1 MHLLAQEPLVSIV
14 LPVYNR
20 QKYLGKAI
28 DSVLKQTY
36 KNWELI
42 IADDASA
49 EETQEFIK
57 TYQDNPQIKIF
68 LNSKNLGLFPNL
80 NQAIGRS
87 QGTYV
92 LLLCSDDV
100 LLPNCIEQHLNV
112 LQDYPSAGLIL
123 TPLNVVDAN
132 GNELPSGSAYY
143 YDQFASQQSQLFMPH
158 ETLPLLLKYASI
170 NGNLTGMFFPKD
182 VYVKVGGFRE
192 TWKHAADWEWLYRL
206 VRANPIVIS
215 KTRVVTIRQHEEQ
228 LSGVNF
234 RNLSNSLEVIEM
246 VGILLADPNI
256 SKIDAAPRWA
266 LHITQ
271 FHLWFALKLALRG
284 HFLEAFTLTKAVSQV
299 TGWSSTVWAMVR
311 WLPQRWRVYR
321 QKTFSLPP
329 A

>member
-1 MHLLAQEPLVSIV
+1 MHLLAEEPLVSIV

-42 IADDASA
+42 IADDAST
-49 EETQEFIK
+49 EETQEFLK
-57 TYQDNPQIKIF
+57 TYQNNPQIKICF
-68 LNSKNLGLFPNL
+68 HSQNLGLFPNL
-80 NQAIGRS
+80 NRGIRQS

-92 LLLCSDDV
+92 LLLCSDDF

-123 TPLNVVDAN
+123 TPLNVVDSN
-132 GNELPSGSAYY
+132 GNDLPSGPVYY
-143 YDQFASQQSQLFMPH
+143 YDQFAPHQSQILTPN

-182 VYVKVGGFRE
+182 VYVKVGGFRDA
-192 TWKHAADWEWLYRL
+192 WKHAADWEWVYR
-206 VRANPIVIS
+206 VARANPIVIS
-215 KTRVVTIRQHEEQ
+215 KTPVATIMQHSEQ

-234 RNLSNSLEVIEM
+234 RNLNNSLEVIEM
-246 VGILLADPNI
+246 VQTLLNEQHV
-256 SKIDAAPRWA
+256 STIDAAQKWA
-266 LHITQ
+266 LHHMQ
-271 FHLWFALKLALRG
+271 LHFWFALKLALQG
-284 HFLEAFTLTKAVSQV
+284 HFIEAFTLAQAISKV
-299 TGWSSTVWAMVR
+299 TGFTSTLWAMVR

-321 QKTFSLPP
+321 QKSFVLPP